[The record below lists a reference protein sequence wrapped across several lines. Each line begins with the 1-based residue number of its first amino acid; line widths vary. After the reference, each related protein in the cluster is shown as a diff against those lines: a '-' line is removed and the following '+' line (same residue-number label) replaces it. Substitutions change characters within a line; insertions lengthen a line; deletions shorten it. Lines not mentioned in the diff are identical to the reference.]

1 VALVDIEGIVN
12 NGGMLLAVI
21 VLGESF
27 ALSGL
32 TSHGIRMG
40 SDWISPENILLL
52 ASDYTLAILL
62 LYLIYFTNST
72 LAICFALGAL
82 GLTHLFRCVQRSVG
96 MPRPFCAS
104 MPMVLLNMGKLVLA
118 VALWG
123 ICFASKG
130 MLPV

>member
-1 VALVDIEGIVN
+1 MVDVEGVIN
-12 NGGMLLAVI
+12 NGGTLLAI
-21 VLGESF
+21 FVLGESV

-32 TSHGIRMG
+32 TSHGVRMG

-52 ASDYTLAILL
+52 VSDYTLASLL
-62 LYLIYFTNST
+62 LYLLYFTNST

-96 MPRPFCAS
+96 MSRPFCAS
-104 MPMVLLNMGKLVLA
+104 LPMTLLNMAKLVLA